1 MYALRKPLGTETL
14 VSVTFDQWAK
24 RDRGV
29 AVREKSVQVSMLK
42 QAAVEAKLLTG
53 HLAWDAYLS
62 QLQVLVD
69 EAQGELNGL
78 YERMGGPLTEEQ
90 LRLAYISINVFTE
103 RLRVLKHCMS
113 LPHDLVKHAD
123 ELGPLPD
130 TH

>member
-1 MYALRKPLGTETL
+1 MYALRKPLGTETV
-14 VSVTFDQWAK
+14 VSVTFDQWTK
-24 RDRGV
+24 REKEKP
-29 AVREKSVQVSMLK
+29 VREKVVQTSLLK

-62 QLQVLVD
+62 RLQVLVD

-113 LPHDLVKHAD
+113 LPHDLVNHAD
-123 ELGPLPD
+123 ELGLIAD

>member
-1 MYALRKPLGTETL
+1 MYALRKPLGTETV
-14 VSVTFDQWAK
+14 VSVTFDQWTK
-24 RDRGV
+24 REKEKP
-29 AVREKSVQVSMLK
+29 VREKVVQTSLLK

-62 QLQVLVD
+62 RLQVLVD

>member
-1 MYALRKPLGTETL
+1 M
-14 VSVTFDQWAK
+14 SVTFDQWAK
-24 RDRGV
+24 REKEKP
-29 AVREKSVQVSMLK
+29 VREKTVQTSLLK

-53 HLAWDAYLS
+53 HQAWDAYLS
-62 QLQVLVD
+62 RLQVLVD
-69 EAQGELNGL
+69 EARGELNGL

-113 LPHDLVKHAD
+113 LPHDLVNHAD

-130 TH
+130 AH

>member
-1 MYALRKPLGTETL
+1 M
-14 VSVTFDQWAK
+14 SVTYDQWVK
-24 RDRGV
+24 REHEV
-29 AVREKSVQVSMLK
+29 SVREKPVHTSLLK

-53 HLAWDAYLS
+53 HQAWDSYLS
-62 QLQVLVD
+62 RLQVLVD
-69 EAQGELNGL
+69 EAQAELNGL
-78 YERMGGPLTEEQ
+78 HERMGGPLTDEQ

-113 LPHDLVKHAD
+113 LPHDLVNHAD

>member
-1 MYALRKPLGTETL
+1 M
-14 VSVTFDQWAK
+14 SVTFDQWAK

-53 HLAWDAYLS
+53 HQAWDAYLS
-62 QLQVLVD
+62 RLQVLVD

-113 LPHDLVKHAD
+113 LPHELVTHAD
-123 ELGPLPD
+123 ELGFVPNAL
-130 TH
+130 